1 MTAKKNVLITGAS
14 AGFGYGAA
22 KSLAERGHTVY
33 ATMRGVSGKNAETA
47 NELSA
52 WAREGGYNLRVL
64 ELDVTNE
71 GSIADAVG
79 YAMNSG
85 GIDVVINNA
94 GIGNFGIDE
103 GYSVEQAQDLFD
115 VNLFG
120 VMRVNRAVV
129 PAMRESG
136 KGLLMY
142 VTSAV
147 GRLVLP
153 FMSAYVSSK
162 FALEAFAESTS
173 YELQRLGINTVI
185 VQPGAYGTTF
195 FNNILQPTNNVASEY
210 GPTTEVFNGFANAFE
225 EMGRTGQMGD
235 PSEVVQVM
243 VEEVE
248 RTSEIRPLRRPVGSD
263 MSQAVA
269 TINEV
274 CGQAQETLL
283 TNFGLK

>member
-1 MTAKKNVLITGAS
+1 
-14 AGFGYGAA
+14 
-22 KSLAERGHTVY
+22 
-33 ATMRGVSGKNAETA
+33 
-47 NELSA
+47 
-52 WAREGGYNLRVL
+52 
-64 ELDVTNE
+64 
-71 GSIADAVG
+71 
-79 YAMNSG
+79 
-85 GIDVVINNA
+85 
-94 GIGNFGIDE
+94 
-103 GYSVEQAQDLFD
+103 
-115 VNLFG
+115 
-120 VMRVNRAVV
+120 
-129 PAMRESG
+129 
-136 KGLLMY
+136 
-142 VTSAV
+142 
-147 GRLVLP
+147 
-153 FMSAYVSSK
+153 MSAYVSSK